1 MQQRPLLRRALAHAE
16 HLLHTLRPGASPPAP
31 VPAPAP
37 IAPRRGTACLGPPAP
52 TTVLPDAQAVADPAE
67 PVTAMPLPAP
77 APGASPLP
85 EECREPHHQQGLVHA
100 RAHRWHW
107 AQRELE
113 QAVRTRS
120 ASPAQADLES
130 VRAVRRQLRLLQ
142 KWPRDAHAYLALG
155 RAYFELEL
163 GTEAEHAWQQALA
176 LAPQEPAAYY
186 LLAFE
191 YLYRGAPAEA
201 ERVYAQAQAL
211 SPELPSFAAFLAD
224 WHALEAEAGGA
235 AETDPASAQDLITG

>member
-1 MQQRPLLRRALAHAE
+1 MQQRPLLRRALAHAD

-31 VPAPAP
+31 LPAPAP
-37 IAPRRGTACLGPPAP
+37 ITPHCGAACPGPPAP
-52 TTVLPDAQAVADPAE
+52 TAMLPDAQAATDPAA
-67 PVTAMPLPAP
+67 PVTPMPPAAP
-77 APGASPLP
+77 APSSSPLP

-113 QAVRTRS
+113 LAVRTRP

-130 VRAVRRQLRLLQ
+130 VRAVRRQLRRLQ
-142 KWPRDAHAYLALG
+142 KWPRDAQAYLALG

-163 GTEAEHAWQQALA
+163 GAEAEHAWQQALA

-191 YLYRGAPAEA
+191 YLYRRATAEA

-211 SPELPSFAAFLAD
+211 APELPSFAAFLAD